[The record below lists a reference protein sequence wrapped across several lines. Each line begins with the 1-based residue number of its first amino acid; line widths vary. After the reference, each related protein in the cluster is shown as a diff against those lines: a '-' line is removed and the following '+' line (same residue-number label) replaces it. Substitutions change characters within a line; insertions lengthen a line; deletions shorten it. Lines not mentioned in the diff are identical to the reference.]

1 MCAHI
6 YDSIYMYVC
15 ACRDVCTYIVYTCIY
30 MYIYKCTCTYLP
42 WTNAHTVSSPSP
54 MGVEGGEKKGGL
66 VQLDPKEKM
75 SYTEQAAKRQHC
87 QRLTRYIYTCI
98 YSHTTTTLI
107 RTHIHTYILCT
118 QSILCI
124 LTVSIYMYIHVH
136 VHVHHHPQKCRG

>member
-1 MCAHI
+1 MVEKQIFMLMKYHTYMYECAHT
-6 YDSIYMYVC
+6 YTTVQCIYMYVC

-87 QRLTRYIYTCI
+87 QRLTRYIHVTYHHYIDIYT
-98 YSHTTTTLI
+98 HT
-107 RTHIHTYILCT
+107 
-118 QSILCI
+118 SF
-124 LTVSIYMYIHVH
+124 VH
-136 VHVHHHPQKCRG
+136 KAYYAY